1 MEHKPLAKLQTI
13 ADVKIAEPTAP
24 MSREQRLQRWIE
36 VLEANANRQLRPLYQ
51 IEYLS
56 AQERREYCSN
66 SSPLVIAYE
75 DSVLRAEGLK
85 SDRVGDCLAFFQI
98 TERQVHHAF
107 CSCHVGSTFSARDAA
122 ARLRHLL
129 PPKNLQARRLRASC
143 NASEISSSRAK
154 STRQGSAQHPWADSK
169 AHPRLGKDA
178 GWGARRLD
186 AFSAQP
192 ALTGG
197 FAGLLSVSVYVIRYC
212 KRTGCSGQVDGGDT
226 RGSRCVSRYRST
238 HERREKDRQS

>member
-1 MEHKPLAKLQTI
+1 MMEHKPLAELQTI

-36 VLEANANRQLRPLYQ
+36 VLEANGNRKLRSLYQ

-66 SSPLVIAYE
+66 SSPLVVAYE

-129 PPKNLQARRLRASC
+129 PPKNQFRHLGASILQRVRNLFVAR
-143 NASEISSSRAK
+143 
-154 STRQGSAQHPWADSK
+154 
-169 AHPRLGKDA
+169 
-178 GWGARRLD
+178 
-186 AFSAQP
+186 
-192 ALTGG
+192 
-197 FAGLLSVSVYVIRYC
+197 
-212 KRTGCSGQVDGGDT
+212 
-226 RGSRCVSRYRST
+226 
-238 HERREKDRQS
+238 